1 MASNLKSSKGHLAML
16 ENIDATVNVLPEI
29 KIDSKRTKVV
39 NEILFA
45 LFKGDL
51 HAGERLVVANLA
63 NHMNISATPIR
74 EALVELE
81 SIGIVTIL
89 PHRGAICNPFGPKQ
103 LSELFQIRRILEV
116 EAIKHTCDWLSQE
129 NMESLLELKA
139 EMEQLQKADNVDVSW
154 SEKEVD
160 LDICLHDLIAE
171 YCGSHRLKHEIKRY
185 GHLMTSL
192 RISCSNWQNIQ
203 QDALNDHI
211 AIIDA
216 LLNQNKSL
224 AANLIQQHI
233 ENTGE
238 KIGMLM
244 FLK

>member
-1 MASNLKSSKGHLAML
+1 MVESNY
-16 ENIDATVNVLPEI
+16 VNFDVLPEI

-45 LFKGDL
+45 LFKGEL
-51 HAGERLVVANLA
+51 HAGERLVVSNLA
-63 NHMNISATPIR
+63 NRMNISATPIR

-139 EMEQLQKADNVDVSW
+139 EMEQLQKADNVDASW

-185 GHLMTSL
+185 GHIMTSL

-238 KIGMLM
+238 KIGLLM
-244 FLK
+244 FMK